1 MALLSTYNV
10 GELKMNIALRK
21 ERLME
26 IAEDCFYKYG
36 SYAITVPSFLV
47 EQKFAFQIEKIEQY
61 NHEISC
67 ILRKVKRM
75 DPGTECKLG
84 WDTTL
89 GWLRYTED
97 DAQWCSIYNAVFLCG
112 LGIAAGW
119 LTVTQPKEIFQ
130 DNIEITPL
138 RILFERRSI
147 KPSRIK

>member
-1 MALLSTYNV
+1 
-10 GELKMNIALRK
+10 
-21 ERLME
+21 
-26 IAEDCFYKYG
+26 
-36 SYAITVPSFLV
+36 
-47 EQKFAFQIEKIEQY
+47 
-61 NHEISC
+61 
-67 ILRKVKRM
+67 M

-130 DNIEITPL
+130 DNIEMTPL

>member
-112 LGIAAGW
+112 NTML
-119 LTVTQPKEIFQ
+119 
-130 DNIEITPL
+130 
-138 RILFERRSI
+138 
-147 KPSRIK
+147 